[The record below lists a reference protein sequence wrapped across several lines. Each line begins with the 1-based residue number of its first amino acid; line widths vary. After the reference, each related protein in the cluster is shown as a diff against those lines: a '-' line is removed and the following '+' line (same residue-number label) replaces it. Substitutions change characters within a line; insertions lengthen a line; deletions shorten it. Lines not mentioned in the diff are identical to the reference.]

1 MKIKDI
7 EIKNNLILGPMA
19 GVTNEAFRIICK
31 EQGVGLVVTE
41 MISSYGI
48 YYNDQKTLELLK
60 FDEREHPIAVQL
72 FGDDPQIMAK
82 AADFICKN
90 TKYDIIDI
98 NFGCPAPKIALKS
111 KAGSC
116 LLKYPNQLYDI
127 VKSVVE
133 ASTIPVTCKIRI
145 GWDSESINGV
155 EIAQLIE
162 KAGASC
168 IFVHGRT
175 RAQGYSGHAN
185 WGEIKKIKESV
196 KIPVVGNGD
205 VVDYYTYNKM
215 LEETKV
221 DGVMIARAAMGNPWI
236 FKDILEKKIDSF
248 KDKKL
253 VYETILRHYD
263 LLKELKGEK
272 VALLQM
278 RGHTCSYLK
287 GFPEAKHIKEKIVK
301 SIDEKDF
308 LEILKQFLHD

>member
-7 EIKNNLILGPMA
+7 EIKNNLVLGPMA

-31 EQGVGLVVTE
+31 EQGVGLLVTE

-48 YYNDQKTLELLK
+48 FYNDKKTLELLK

-72 FGDDPQIMAK
+72 FGDDPKIMAN
-82 AADFICKN
+82 ATRYICQN

-116 LLKYPNQLYDI
+116 LLKYPNQLYEI
-127 VKSVVE
+127 VESVVK
-133 ASTIPVTCKIRI
+133 ASSVPVTCKIRI
-145 GWDSESINGV
+145 GWDFDNINGV
-155 EIAQLIE
+155 EIAKLIE

-175 RAQGYSGHAN
+175 RSQGYSGSAN
-185 WGEIKKIKESV
+185 WDEIRKIKESV
-196 KIPVVGNGD
+196 NIPVVGNGD
-205 VVDYYTYNKM
+205 VVDFLTYEKM
-215 LEETKV
+215 LKETNV
-221 DGVMIARAAMGNPWI
+221 DGVMIARAAMGNPWV
-236 FKDILEKKIDSF
+236 FSDIIEKKTDGC
-248 KDKKL
+248 KDRKL
-253 VYETILRHYD
+253 VYNTILRHYE

-287 GFPEAKHIKEKIVK
+287 GFSDAKSIKEKIVK
-301 SIDEKDF
+301 SKDEKDY
-308 LEILKQFLHD
+308 LNILKEYFT